1 MGDDRQM
8 TWDELCAEMVKQ
20 RKRAE
25 KAEAERDELKG
36 WNEKRIKHIERLEE
50 EGMALQADREKLIG
64 ALEKI
69 AKLLQVH
76 PEQIIKA
83 AWRYKVYAIVTA
95 ALA

>member
-1 MGDDRQM
+1 MTFEDYEVYGAYTKTKIGQM
-8 TWDELCAEMVKQ
+8 YADWK
-20 RKRAE
+20 
-25 KAEAERDELKG
+25 AERDELKG
-36 WNEKRIKHIERLEE
+36 WNEKRIKHIERLEV
-50 EGMALQADREKLIG
+50 EGMALQAEREKLIG

-76 PEQIIKA
+76 PEQIVKA